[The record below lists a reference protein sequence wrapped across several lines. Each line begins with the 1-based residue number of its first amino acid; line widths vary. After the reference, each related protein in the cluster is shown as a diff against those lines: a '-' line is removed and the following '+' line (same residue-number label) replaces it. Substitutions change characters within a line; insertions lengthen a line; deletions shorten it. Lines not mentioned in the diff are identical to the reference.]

1 MKKKVLCTL
10 LVGTMVMGMFTG
22 CGSENSSESSSESSS
37 SETSSEAKAES
48 DTAVSENLPV
58 DENGDPSPFGKYEE
72 PVTVEIVQS
81 INPSVPLPDGDSAT
95 DNYYTRYIKENMN
108 VDIKVKWQASSSD
121 YSQKLNLAIASN
133 DLPDI
138 LVVGESEFQKLIKSD
153 LLEDLTPYY
162 ETYASDTIKDNIDRT
177 EGKAIDNASVDGK
190 MYGLPNV
197 QAEAD
202 GYNLMWIRQDWLDK
216 LGLEAPTTVEELENV
231 AKAFVDNNMGGDNT
245 IGILGPTI
253 NNRLYNDFLSATNN
267 MNNMDGIFQ
276 AFKSWPGFWVEGDDG
291 KIVYGSTTEETKDAL
306 QELQKMYADGIL
318 DQELGVRKDAD
329 EAWKS
334 GKAGILF
341 SPWWFGY
348 NVKDCIANDSEAE
361 WKAYAAPLAE
371 DGKWY
376 AKLGGVGS
384 TYCVVRKGYEHP
396 EVAFLLNS
404 FLRRDEGKFAQ
415 DTTLDSGYYPGRVV
429 IAPIDECAYSV
440 EQLRKKM
447 NGEAVDDYDPINY
460 KILDTDLASL
470 DTCLNG
476 KFDDL
481 GIENWNLD
489 DTNFG
494 RLYSLLMGTGAQ
506 VDAEESG
513 QLVKTYSAIYS
524 QTATMDKKWANLK
537 KKEDEVFLKIIIG
550 DADISAFDTFVD
562 EWNAEGGE
570 EITAEVQEAAS
581 K

>member
-1 MKKKVLCTL
+1 MKKRLIAAL
-10 LVGTMVMGMFTG
+10 LASTMIVSLFTG
-22 CGSENSSESSSESSS
+22 CGSNGSENAG
-37 SETSSEAKAES
+37 TVT
-48 DTAVSENLPV
+48 DGNGTVTAAGSENLPV
-58 DENGDPSPFGKYEE
+58 DENGNPSPFGKYEE

-81 INPSVPLPDGDSAT
+81 INPSIPLPDGDSAT

-108 VDIKVKWQASSSD
+108 IDIKVKWQASSSD

-133 DLPDI
+133 DLPDV
-138 LVVGESEFQKLIKSD
+138 LVVGETEFQKLIKSD

-162 ETYASDTIKDNIDRT
+162 ETYASDTIKDNIDGT
-177 EGKAIDNASVDGK
+177 DGKAIDKSSVGGIL
-190 MYGLPNV
+190 YGLPNV

-202 GYNLMWIRQDWLDK
+202 GYNLMWIRQDWLDE
-216 LGLEAPTTVEELENV
+216 LGLEAPTTIEELETV
-231 AKAFVDNNMGGDNT
+231 AKAFVDNNMGGENT

-253 NNRLYNDFLSATNN
+253 NNRLYNDFLSSTNN

-276 AFKSWPGFWVEGDDG
+276 AFKSWPGFWIEGEDG
-291 KIVYGSTTEETKDAL
+291 QVVYGSTTQETRDAL
-306 QELQKMYADGIL
+306 EELQRMYADGIL

-348 NVKDCIANDSEAE
+348 NVKDCIANNPEAE

-415 DTTLDSGYYPGRVV
+415 DTTLDAGFYPGRVV
-429 IAPIDECAYSV
+429 ITPIDECAYSV

-447 NGEAVDDYDPINY
+447 KGEAVDDYDPINY

-470 DTCLNG
+470 DSCLNG
-476 KFDDL
+476 KYDDL

-506 VDAEESG
+506 LDAEEAG
-513 QLVKTYSAIYS
+513 QLVRTYSVIYS
-524 QTATMDKKWANLK
+524 QTVTMDKKWTNLK
-537 KKEDEVFLKIIIG
+537 KKEDEIFLKIIIG
-550 DADISAFDTFVD
+550 DADISAFDTFVQ
-562 EWNAEGGE
+562 EWKAEGGD
-570 EITAEVQEAAS
+570 EITAEVQALS
-581 K
+581 N

>member
-1 MKKKVLCTL
+1 MKKRWLTAFIA
-10 LVGTMVMGMFTG
+10 GTMAASLLAG
-22 CGSENSSESSSESSS
+22 CGAGGSTATTE
-37 SETSSEAKAES
+37 ETGTAQAS
-48 DTAVSENLPV
+48 DNLPV
-58 DENGDPSPFGKYEE
+58 DEDGNPSPFGKYKE

-81 INPSVPLPDGDSAT
+81 INPTIALPEGDSAT
-95 DNYYTRYIKENMN
+95 DNYYTRYIKDNMN

-138 LVVGESEFQKLIKSD
+138 LVVGETEFQKLIKSD
-153 LLEDLTPYY
+153 LIEDLTPYY
-162 ETYASDTIKDNIDRT
+162 ETYASDTIKDNIDKT
-177 EGKAIDNASVDGK
+177 DGKAIDNASVDGK
-190 MYGLPNV
+190 LYGLPNV
-197 QAEAD
+197 QTEAD
-202 GYNLMWIRQDWLDK
+202 GYNLMWIRQDWLDE
-216 LGLEAPTTVEELENV
+216 LGLEAPTNVEELETV
-231 AKAFVDNNMGGDNT
+231 AKAFVDNNMGGENT

-253 NNRLYNDFLSATNN
+253 NCRLYNDFLSSSNN
-267 MNNMDGIFQ
+267 MNNLDGIFQ
-276 AFKSWPGFWVEGDDG
+276 AYKSWPGFWIEGEDG
-291 KIVYGSTTEETKDAL
+291 QVVYGSTTQETRNAL
-306 QELQKMYADGIL
+306 EELQKMYADGIL

-348 NVKDCIANDSEAE
+348 NVKDCLANDPEAE

-376 AKLGGVGS
+376 AKLGGVGGS
-384 TYCVVRKGYEHP
+384 YCVVRKGYEHP

-404 FLRRDEGKFAQ
+404 YLRRDEGVFAKE
-415 DTTLDSGYYPGRVV
+415 TSLDAGYYPGRVV
-429 IAPIDECAYSV
+429 ITPIDENDYTV
-440 EQLRKKM
+440 KQLRKKM
-447 NGEAVDDYDPINY
+447 NGEAVDEYDPINY
-460 KILDTDLASL
+460 KLLDGDLASL

-476 KFDDL
+476 QYEDL
-481 GIENWNLD
+481 GIENWNQD

-494 RLYSLLMGTGAQ
+494 RLYSLLMGSGAQ
-506 VDAEESG
+506 VDAEEAG
-513 QLVKTYSAIYS
+513 QLVRTYSAIYS
-524 QTATMDKKWANLK
+524 QTDTMVKRWANLK

-550 DADISAFDTFVD
+550 DSDISAFDTFVT

-570 EITAEVQEAAS
+570 EITAEVQEAVS

>member
-1 MKKKVLCTL
+1 MKKRWIAGL
-10 LVGTMVMGMFTG
+10 LAGAMVISSFTA
-22 CGSENSSESSSESSS
+22 CGNTGSSTTEKTSSSQA
-37 SETSSEAKAES
+37 EAEA
-48 DTAVSENLPV
+48 NLPV
-58 DENGDPSPFGKYEE
+58 DENGNPSAFGKYED

-81 INPSVPLPDGDSAT
+81 INPSLPLPDGDSAT

-108 VDIKVKWQASSSD
+108 IDIKVKWQASSSD

-138 LVVGESEFQKLIKSD
+138 LVVGDAEFKKLIKSG
-153 LLEDLTPYY
+153 LIEDLTPYY
-162 ETYASDTIKDNIDRT
+162 EQYASDTIKDNIDKT
-177 EGKAIDNASVDGK
+177 DGKAIANASVDGK

-202 GYNLMWIRQDWLDK
+202 GYNLMWIRQDWLDE
-216 LGLEAPTTVEELENV
+216 LGLEAPETVEDLENV
-231 AKAFVDNNMGGDNT
+231 AKAFVDNNMGGENT
-245 IGILGPTI
+245 IGILGPTV
-253 NNRLYNDFLSATNN
+253 NSRLYNDFISSSNN
-267 MNNMDGIFQ
+267 MNNLDGIFQ
-276 AFKSWPGFWVEGDDG
+276 AYKSWPGFWVEDEDG
-291 KIVYGSTTEETKDAL
+291 NTVYGSTTEETKTAL
-306 QELQKMYADGIL
+306 GELQKMYADGIL

-348 NVKDCIANDSEAE
+348 NVKDCLANDPEAE

-376 AKLGGVGS
+376 AKLGGVGGS
-384 TYCVVRKGYEHP
+384 YCVVRKGYEHP
-396 EVAFLLNS
+396 EAAILLNN

-415 DTTLDSGYYPGRVV
+415 DTTLDAGFYPGRVV
-429 IAPIDECAYSV
+429 IAPVDECAYTV
-440 EQLRKKM
+440 EQLEKKM
-447 NGEAVDDYDPINY
+447 NGEEVDSYDPVNY

-470 DTCLNG
+470 DSCLNG
-476 KFDDL
+476 KYDDL
-481 GIENWNLD
+481 SIENWNVD

-506 VDAEESG
+506 VQAEQDG
-513 QLVKTYSAIYS
+513 KLVRTYSQIYS
-524 QTATMDKKWANLK
+524 QTSTMEKKWANLK

-550 DADISAFDTFVD
+550 EADLDSFDTFVE
-562 EWNAEGGE
+562 EWKAEGGD
-570 EITAEVQEAAS
+570 EITKEVQES
-581 K
+581 VNQ